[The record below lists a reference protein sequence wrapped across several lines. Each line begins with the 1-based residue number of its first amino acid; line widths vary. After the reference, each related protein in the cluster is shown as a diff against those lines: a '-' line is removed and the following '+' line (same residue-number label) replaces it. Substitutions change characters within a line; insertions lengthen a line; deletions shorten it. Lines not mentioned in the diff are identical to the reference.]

1 MAFTEILSLCHG
13 HTMNFSHYKMTLNW
27 GISHKDWNDKLI
39 DDDQGRIESHLLFY
53 GYVATSLEIWAKYC
67 CVRKISKEDLKQ
79 KQWEERGIKNV
90 LYFLWHLWETNYL
103 GKFIHTQ
110 SPWHR
115 VRSGFS
121 VPGAIPVQV
130 LEDRTPRIRTAY
142 EIYRLGSDSHIVMY
156 NM

>member
-1 MAFTEILSLCHG
+1 MTFTEILSLCHG

-27 GISHKDWNDKLI
+27 GISGNDWNDKLI
-39 DDDQGRIESHLLFY
+39 DDDRGRRESHLFFY
-53 GYVATSLEIWAKYC
+53 GYVTTLEVWAKSC
-67 CVRKISKEDLKQ
+67 CVRKISKDLKQ
-79 KQWEERGIKNV
+79 KQWEERGIKNG

-110 SPWHR
+110 SLWHR

-121 VPGAIPVQV
+121 VPGAVQIQV

-142 EIYRLGSDSHIVMY
+142 EIYCSGSDIHIVLY